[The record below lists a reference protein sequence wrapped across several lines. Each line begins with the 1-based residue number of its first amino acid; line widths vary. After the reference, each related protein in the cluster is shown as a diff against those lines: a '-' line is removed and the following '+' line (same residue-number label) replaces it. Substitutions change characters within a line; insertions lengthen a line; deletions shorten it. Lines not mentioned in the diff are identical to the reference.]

1 MSLYADAVD
10 NWPEDEASM
19 SAEYALDT
27 FENDGHDTYH
37 QWLIRE
43 RDHWNKV
50 FSDDALMN
58 RFSARF
64 NALTANVT
72 NLYM

>member
-1 MSLYADAVD
+1 MSLYNDAVD
-10 NWPEDEASM
+10 NWPEDEADM

-27 FENDGHDTYH
+27 FEIDGAEYYH

-43 RDHWNKV
+43 RDHWVKV
-50 FSDDALMN
+50 FSDDALMK

-64 NALTANVT
+64 NAITAKTT
-72 NLYM
+72 NIYI